1 MVSLNFSP
9 KGHDLESYLRCILDK
24 TLAPESFLNILE
36 SKQNW
41 IENNSN
47 SLVSDKILNEFVC
60 ASYKKHEL
68 GVVLAEVMDAVGVA
82 SISDLVF
89 DAIMRH
95 PDENI
100 RQLLLISL
108 SHKSLRENQLRS
120 LCDEQICF
128 ECFFELAI
136 LYYTR
141 AEYPIDKFST
151 FVDEFAKS
159 KYSYLLVELISEL
172 MDCYTASSDKKR
184 NYLLKLKDSAA
195 TDIRG

>member
-9 KGHDLESYLRCILDK
+9 KGHDLESYLSCILDK

-36 SKQNW
+36 SEPNW

-68 GVVLAEVMDAVGVA
+68 GVVLTEVMDAVGVA